1 MDAEKKITARML
13 LRVSSNQ
20 QLDADGDLGVQRRI
34 VMDYIKV
41 HDEWELDSEK
51 PEYYEG
57 GVSGFKNSV
66 EDRQALQDILSDA
79 KKGEFEILVCY
90 KDDRLGRREDEI
102 PQYIKKL
109 ASLGVLV
116 YTVKDGCIT
125 PQSHIEDLLNY
136 IRYWHAEGSS
146 IDTSQRVKDA
156 AKENVR
162 LGRNQGGNAPYGYK
176 LEFSGEYSKHQ
187 RALKK
192 KVIDSERA
200 EIVRY
205 IYDLAKTSGYGAQ
218 KIASTLNSDETMR
231 SMSPNGQAWKSG
243 TVRDILRNP
252 IYTGYEAYNRR
263 EKRNGQFI
271 RLDSSQWVLSEE
283 CNESIQIIS
292 PDLWEEVQ
300 ELREHRKRQIDTKKE
315 GNGHV
320 QTKTSQYLALLD
332 VVYCG
337 YCGKKLTNGSKYN
350 YWTTKDG
357 EKRRSVVGYY
367 RCQSKQQGEL
377 CEGKRTYRADNIEPD
392 VFDFITDYLTTLE
405 DNSTV
410 LAKLAETEKEQKKV
424 VQQNIKGKQKAL
436 EQMKKNI
443 NVLEESIPLA
453 LCGECA
459 FSAEELQEQIRKNK
473 EKKTALEE
481 EIEKMERDLATRYS
495 EAAEVDKF
503 VLQIP
508 EWKEAFKSGSV
519 DEKRVIV
526 NRLIERIDVWEGK
539 IRINV
544 RVNLKEFLSRKSS
557 YEPTTPYIPDSK

>member
-1 MDAEKKITARML
+1 MDEEKKIIARML

-20 QLDADGDLGVQRRI
+20 QLDADGDLSVQRRI

-41 HDEWELDSEK
+41 HEEWKLDCGK

-66 EDRQALQDILSDA
+66 DERQALQDILADA

-102 PQYIKKL
+102 PQYIKRL
-109 ASLGVLV
+109 AGFGVLV

-192 KVIDSERA
+192 KVIDPERA
-200 EIVRY
+200 EIVRR

-218 KIASTLNSDETMR
+218 KITAILNSDEAAR
-231 SMSPNGQAWKSG
+231 VMSPNGQMWKSG

-263 EKRNGQFI
+263 EKRNGHYI
-271 RLDSSQWVLSEE
+271 RLNHSEWVLSEQ

-300 ELREHRKRQIDTKKE
+300 ELREQRKKQIDTRKE
-315 GNGHV
+315 CNGHV
-320 QTKTSQYLALLD
+320 QTKTSQYLTLLD

-337 YCGKKLTNGSKYN
+337 YCGRKLTNGSKYN

-367 RCQSKQQGEL
+367 RCQSKQQGEF
-377 CEGKRTYRADNIEPD
+377 CNGKTVYRADNVEPK
-392 VFDFITDYLTTLE
+392 VFDFLTDYLTALE

-410 LAKLAETEKEQKKV
+410 LTKLLETEREQKKAAW
-424 VQQNIKGKQKAL
+424 QNIKSKERAY
-436 EQMKKNI
+436 EQIEKNI
-443 NVLEESIPLA
+443 KVLEENIPLA

-459 FSAEELQEQIRKNK
+459 FSADELQEQIRKNK
-473 EKKTALEE
+473 EKKLTLEE
-481 EIEKMERDLATRYS
+481 EIAKIRSDMSTRYR
-495 EAAEVDKF
+495 ETAEIDRF

-508 EWKEAFKSGSV
+508 EWKEAFRSGSV

-526 NRLIERIDVWEGK
+526 NRLIKRIDVWEEK
-539 IRINV
+539 IKIHV
-544 RVNLKEFLSRKSS
+544 RVNLKEFLSRKSNH
-557 YEPTTPYIPDSK
+557 EPTTLYRPGSE